1 MGLHDERP
9 PRSYYDVYRR
19 RTREAEARGHRLM
32 VRTGLWLLK
41 AFAVLWVLVA
51 IVGLLAGPQHL

>member
-19 RTREAEARGHRLM
+19 RTREIEREGHRLM
-32 VRTGLWLLK
+32 VRTAWWLLK
-41 AFAVLWVLVA
+41 GFAVLWLLVML
-51 IVGLLAGPQHL
+51 VGLLVGPQH